1 MNQDIILDVIANSSA
16 FSMLGMS
23 SGYMITVNDQTYLL
37 ECGSPIFPY
46 LGYQGITNI
55 KGIFATHSHED
66 HKRWFTDIV
75 LFTFYNPLAKQK
87 VKLISSEPVLEE
99 YAKNSKG
106 ALERSLTV
114 DSKMVVDIPYKNMV
128 DEIRIGPLAKY
139 FINLHSDGGGA
150 YHYTV

>member
-37 ECGSPIFPY
+37 ECGSPVFPR
-46 LGYQGITNI
+46 LGYRGITNL

-75 LFTFYNPLAKQK
+75 LFTFYN
-87 VKLISSEPVLEE
+87 
-99 YAKNSKG
+99 
-106 ALERSLTV
+106 
-114 DSKMVVDIPYKNMV
+114 
-128 DEIRIGPLAKY
+128 
-139 FINLHSDGGGA
+139 LHENG
-150 YHYTV
+150 